1 MLRRRSL
8 GALSR
13 LDGAVRGSISLTGP
27 NTIAPPP
34 PPPPEPY
41 VAPAEY
47 AVRNDWTR
55 AEVGEIYR
63 LPFPSCCS
71 APRARTA
78 RTTTRSRCS
87 AARCSR

>member
-13 LDGAVRGSISLTGP
+13 LDGAVRSSISLTGP
-27 NTIAPPP
+27 NTIAPPL

-47 AVRNDWTR
+47 AALTR
-55 AEVGEIYR
+55 QWVALAFDEVQRGEDE
-63 LPFPSCCS
+63 LMMF
-71 APRARTA
+71 
-78 RTTTRSRCS
+78 
-87 AARCSR
+87 

>member
-13 LDGAVRGSISLTGP
+13 LDGAVRSSISLTGP
-27 NTIAPPP
+27 NTIAPPL

-41 VAPAEY
+41 VAQSEY

-55 AEVGEIYR
+55 EEVGEIR
-63 LPFPSCCS
+63 SPHGRVMVPLPEC
-71 APRARTA
+71 
-78 RTTTRSRCS
+78 
-87 AARCSR
+87 

>member
-13 LDGAVRGSISLTGP
+13 LDGAVRSSISLTGP
-27 NTIAPPP
+27 NTIAPPL

-55 AEVGEIYR
+55 EEVGEIR
-63 LPFPSCCS
+63 SPHGRAMVPLPEC
-71 APRARTA
+71 
-78 RTTTRSRCS
+78 
-87 AARCSR
+87 

>member
-55 AEVGEIYR
+55 EEVGE
-63 LPFPSCCS
+63 
-71 APRARTA
+71 
-78 RTTTRSRCS
+78 TRSPHGRAMVPLPEC
-87 AARCSR
+87 